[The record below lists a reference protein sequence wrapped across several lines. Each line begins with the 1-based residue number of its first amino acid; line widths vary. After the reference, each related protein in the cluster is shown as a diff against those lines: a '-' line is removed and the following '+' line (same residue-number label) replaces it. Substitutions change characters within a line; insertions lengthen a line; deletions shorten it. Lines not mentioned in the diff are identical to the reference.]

1 MFHKTAFAA
10 EIPVSQGKSAVAST
24 VTGATYGANQAVD
37 GFIGTKWLASSTQ
50 LPQWLTVD
58 LAQSVHIS
66 RVETVF
72 EHVGSSYAYKLETST
87 DGINWQ
93 MFADRSSNTA
103 VNFPF
108 YTDTGDASARFI
120 RLTVV
125 GVGSPGDRA
134 GVYDLRVYSANNPLA
149 LLSQTKTTAAYSSF
163 SNAWGSDK
171 AVDGQLTTS
180 WAPSTTSLPQWLIV
194 DIGQLRNVQRFE
206 TTYANPNDAYGYK
219 IDFSIDGLTWY
230 TFADRTGN
238 LQQAEPR
245 YVDEGNVTARY
256 FRLTTT
262 SAESGLYAN
271 VAEFQVYGVND
282 SLSPGTTS
290 YHHLA
295 LNAASYAVGAGDT
308 SSVMLSGVYAN
319 GSSQSIS
326 SGATFTIADT
336 SVATVSASGVVTGVS
351 LGTTTLTVSYNGLT
365 TTATIS
371 VTSTLSNINRIAFDS
386 YAYSLQAG
394 SSRYPYVVAYK
405 SDGSTQT
412 LTTGLSFGSSNTS
425 IAAIS
430 TNGTIT
436 GINVGVATI
445 TVSYGNFTASATVTI
460 TSQVSWLEAS
470 ESSVTMSKGTS
481 RSLYIH
487 AYDNQDN
494 MTDVTSGA
502 TLTSSNTSVVSVGS
516 NGYITAVAAGT
527 ATLTATYSGASTTI
541 YVTVQMVD
549 NQAPTWNYGSTLT
562 VTVDTE
568 NAATLSWTAAS
579 DNVGVTSYRI
589 YRDTDLLTT
598 VSGSELST
606 QLSELTAGSTMH
618 FRVEAGDLANNWSQN
633 GPTAEYTVAGKML
646 LPTGSPTLN
655 LTAQVERVSGPDGHM
670 RSSVTIS
677 EAELSGAISSLNS
690 GRTTTLS
697 VQMQDY
703 QDTSV
708 VTLPSSWLYSL
719 QDTGDRA
726 NLQVNLND
734 VKFTIPLR
742 VFKSHISQAAARD
755 GLFQVYIRHEAG
767 EIGAAIASY
776 VSETG
781 GTLLLSNPVEFQL
794 RAGGSDIAKYGSYVE
809 RSIVLPG
816 SSYSGN
822 TTAARTEGDTGKLTF
837 VPSVLTNEN
846 GQTMIVIKD
855 QFGGLYTIIQADKAF
870 QDMQTHWAKTDVEK
884 LAAKDIVAGVDEQH
898 FAPEK
903 EVSRAEFA
911 ALLARA
917 MGLLATAGEAAAAF
931 SDIQA
936 GDWFAGPVA
945 LASTAG
951 LIDGYDDGTFRPL
964 DQVTREQMAVMIQRS
979 MQMAGHAV
987 EPSNQEAVLEPFSDQ
1002 NTIDGWAREAI
1013 AGTLERGLMQ
1023 GVTETN
1029 LNPHANA
1036 TRAQAAVTLSRLLV
1050 YLNFMN

>member
-1 MFHKTAFAA
+1 M
-10 EIPVSQGKSAVAST
+10 
-24 VTGATYGANQAVD
+24 TGATYGANQAVD

-93 MFADRSSNTA
+93 MFADRSANTA

-134 GVYDLRVYSANNPLA
+134 GVNDLRVYSSNTPLT
-149 LLSQTKTTAAYSSF
+149 LLSQNKTTAAYSSF

-206 TTYANPNDAYGYK
+206 TTYANPNDSYGYK

-262 SAESGLYAN
+262 AAASGSYAN

-282 SLSPGTTS
+282 GTSPGTTS

-295 LNAASYAVGAGDT
+295 LNASSYAMGAGDT
-308 SSVMLSGVYAN
+308 STVMLSGVYAT

-326 SGATFTIADT
+326 SGATFTIDDT
-336 SVATVSASGVVTGVS
+336 SVATVSAAGVVTGVS

-371 VTSTLSNINRIAFDS
+371 VTSTLSNVNRIAFDS

-405 SDGSTQT
+405 NDGSTQT

-436 GINVGVATI
+436 GNSVGVTTI

-470 ESSVTMSKGTS
+470 ESSVMMSTGTS
-481 RSLYIH
+481 HSLYIH

-494 MTDVTSGA
+494 MTDVTYSA
-502 TLTSSNTSVVSVGS
+502 TLTSSNTSVVSIGS
-516 NGYITAVAAGT
+516 SGYITAVAAGT
-527 ATLTATYSGASTTI
+527 ATLTASYSGASTTI

-549 NQAPTWNYGSTLT
+549 IQAPTWNYGSTLT
-562 VTVDTE
+562 VTADT
-568 NAATLSWTAAS
+568 ADAVALSWTAAS

-589 YRDTDLLTT
+589 YRDTELLTT

-618 FRVEAGDLANNWSQN
+618 FHVEAGDLADNWSQN
-633 GPTAEYTVAGKML
+633 GPTSEYTVAGNML
-646 LPTGSPTLN
+646 LQTGSPTLN

-670 RSSVTIS
+670 SSSVMLS
-677 EAELSGAISSLNS
+677 EAELSGALSALNS

-719 QDTGDRA
+719 QETGGRA

-734 VKFTIPLR
+734 VAFTIPLQ
-742 VFKSHISQAAARD
+742 VFKNHISQATDSD

-794 RAGGSDIAKYGSYVE
+794 RAGGSDIANYGSYVE

-822 TTAARTEGDTGKLTF
+822 TTAARAEGDTGKLTF

-855 QFGGLYTIIQADKAF
+855 QFGGLYTIIQADKVF

-884 LAAKDIVAGVDEQH
+884 LAAKDIVSGVDEQH

-917 MGLLATAGEAAAAF
+917 MGLRATVGEAVAAF
-931 SDIQA
+931 SDIHT

-964 DQVTREQMAVMIQRS
+964 DQVTREQMAVMIHRS
-979 MQMAGHAV
+979 MQIARHAA
-987 EPSNQEAVLEPFSDQ
+987 EPSNQEAVLAPFSDQ
-1002 NTIDGWAREAI
+1002 SAIDSWAREAI

-1023 GVTETN
+1023 GVTETS